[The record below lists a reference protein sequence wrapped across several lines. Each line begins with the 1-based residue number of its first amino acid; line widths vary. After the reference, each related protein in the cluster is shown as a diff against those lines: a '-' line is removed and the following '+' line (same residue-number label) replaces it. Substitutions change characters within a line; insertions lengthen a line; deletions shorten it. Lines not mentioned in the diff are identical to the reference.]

1 MLKVET
7 GSDNQILRTKSVPIP
22 KIVAKHQALI
32 DEMRETMQREDGVG
46 LAAPQV
52 GQNIRLILVTLVNA
66 KERAIVPMINPEILR
81 ISEKEVCLE
90 EGCLSLP
97 GKFAEVLR
105 SEEITLKYINT
116 KGQEKILS
124 LSGMNARVVLHEID
138 HLDGILFID
147 RMVEHI
153 GPLQK
158 LKSKLYL

>member
-7 GSDNQILRTKSVPIP
+7 GSDNQILRTKSVPIQ
-22 KIVAKHQALI
+22 KIVSKHHALI
-32 DEMRETMQREDGVG
+32 EEMRETMQQEEGVG

-52 GQNIRLILVTLVNA
+52 GQNIRLILVTLVNS
-66 KERAIVPMINPEILR
+66 KEREIVPMVNPEILR
-81 ISEKEVCLE
+81 VSEKEICLE

-97 GKFAEVLR
+97 GKFAEVVR
-105 SEEITLKYINT
+105 PEEITVKYLNA

-124 LSGMNARVVLHEID
+124 LGGMNARVVLHEID

-147 RMVEHI
+147 RMVEHV